1 MSRVLIVA
9 NDVVGRQM
17 AGPGIRCFEFARQLA
32 GAGHRVTLAAPG
44 RLDLDGEPF
53 TIVEATGARVQRLGA
68 EHDVAIVQGFAL
80 EQYPT
85 LRHGDVR
92 LVVDLYDPFPL
103 ALLEQ
108 FAAEPMARRQ
118 GEHQSTLAAAH
129 TQLKEGDF
137 FLCASEP
144 QRDFWLGALTAVG
157 RVNPQTHTDDRRL
170 RRLIDVVPFGL
181 PEAPP
186 VATGPGPRELVS
198 GIGPGD
204 LLLLWGGGIY
214 NWFDPLTLI
223 RAVGR
228 LAPAWPQLRLLF
240 LSTTHPNPNVPAMWM
255 LGTARRLSEELQ
267 LTGRH
272 VFFNERWVPYHDRAN
287 WLLEADVGV
296 STHFDHI
303 ETRFAFRTRILD
315 YLWAGLPI
323 LCTAG
328 DTLAEMVGRSGLGLT
343 VPPEDVPATAAALER
358 LCADTALRRACAEQ
372 VRAEAARLTWD
383 RCAAPLLSYCAAP
396 HRAAD
401 RPAPGAVLALAA
413 SAGHLVTDHGPRA
426 AELRAL
432 PARLAVAL
440 RRGPPGRL
448 WLESRRLLGRAA
460 VVLRTEGVAGIGRGA
475 RRWRAKRRRRHPP
488 PAA

>member
-1 MSRVLIVA
+1 MLIVA

-32 GAGHRVTLAAPG
+32 AAGHEVTLAAPG
-44 RLDLDGEPF
+44 RPDLDEEAF
-53 TIVEATGARVQRLGA
+53 TVVEASGSVVQQLA
-68 EHDVAIVQGFAL
+68 ESHDVAIVQGFAL
-80 EQYPT
+80 EQYPS
-85 LRHGDVR
+85 LRHANVR

-108 FAAEPMARRQ
+108 FAAEPMPRRQ

-137 FLCASEP
+137 FLCASEQ
-144 QRDFWLGALTAVG
+144 QRDFWLGALTLVG
-157 RVNPQTHTDDRRL
+157 RVNPATHTDDRRL

-186 VATGPGPRELVS
+186 VATGPGPRELVP

-228 LAPAWPQLRLLF
+228 LAPTWPHLRLLF

-255 LGTARRLSEELQ
+255 LAAARRLSEELR
-267 LTGRH
+267 LTDRH
-272 VFFNERWVPYHDRAN
+272 VFFNERWVPYHERAN
-287 WLLEADVGV
+287 WLLQADVGV

-328 DTLAEMVGRSGLGLT
+328 DTLAEMVSRFGLGLT
-343 VPPEDVPATAAALER
+343 MPPEDIDGAALALER
-358 LCADTALRRACAEQ
+358 LCSDLDLRQTCAER
-372 VRAEAARLTWD
+372 VRAEATRLTWD
-383 RCAAPLLSYCAAP
+383 RCTTPLLRYCGEP
-396 HRAAD
+396 RRAAD
-401 RPAPGAVLALAA
+401 RPAPSTALALAEA
-413 SAGHLVTDHGPRA
+413 AGSLVVAPSH
-426 AELRAL
+426 L
-432 PARLAVAL
+432 PARIATSW
-440 RRGPPGRL
+440 RRGRPRRL
-448 WLESRRLLGRAA
+448 WLEGRRLGARAW
-460 VVLRTEGVAGIGRGA
+460 VILRTEGIGGISRGA
-475 RRWRAKRRRRHPP
+475 RRWRAKRRPQTPP
-488 PAA
+488 PS